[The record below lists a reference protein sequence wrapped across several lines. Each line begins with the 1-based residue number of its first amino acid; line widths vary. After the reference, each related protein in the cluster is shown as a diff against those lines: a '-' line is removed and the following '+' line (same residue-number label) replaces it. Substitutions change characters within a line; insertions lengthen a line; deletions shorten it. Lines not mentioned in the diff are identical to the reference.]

1 MTFFATA
8 QHQESEV
15 VIKISESLYTFYNF
29 DRFAYGSAYDNMA
42 KSKLMETFC
51 TLKKQEMMWKHCLKK
66 EKRQH
71 VENGKQLSSLLPTEP
86 EVNAQTFQIKVN
98 DKGNK
103 VSIIKVSGEKFDF
116 RNLLCWCLVRY
127 YTRMPLGEKN
137 PRGKTFPLLEQ
148 LECIKFTHERC
159 LLSSKIKIVLHKID
173 KLCKICCS
181 LHPTWK
187 SALDSFWGNVSS
199 PPFSSFS
206 SYTPP

>member
-1 MTFFATA
+1 MSFLATA
-8 QHQESEV
+8 QHQDSEV
-15 VIKISESLYTFYNF
+15 TIKISESLYTFYNF
-29 DRFAYGSAYDNMA
+29 DRFAHGSAYDNMA

-71 VENGKQLSSLLPTEP
+71 VENGKLHFSPHPTEP
-86 EVNAQTFQIKVN
+86 EVNAQSFRIKVN

-103 VSIIKVSGEKFDF
+103 VSIIKVSEEKFDF
-116 RNLLCWCLVRY
+116 SRKFLCWCLIREGKCRLV
-127 YTRMPLGEKN
+127 EKN

-148 LECIKFTHERC
+148 LECIKFTHERF

-181 LHPTWK
+181 LHSTWK
-187 SALDSFWGNVSS
+187 SALDSFWGNILS
-199 PPFSSFS
+199 PPPPSLHP
-206 SYTPP
+206 TPS